1 MKKITAVI
9 CVGALLFAGMA
20 MGQAWEFDRILY
32 DQGIPINDGYG
43 IHGVVVAPDGNIWI
57 CMNGAFHTERYPDD
71 WFLYG
76 ANQDTAYYRP
86 LYILDPTT
94 GEHVS
99 FSPLKVLIFS
109 DGTHDTLHTL
119 SPINGSGKG
128 ISLDNDGNILLTS
141 WSTVYRINYQT
152 GAGMN
157 RFTPTDMASM
167 TEAVQDASGNI
178 YVGYVGSGRPL
189 YILDNDFN
197 LVGNAIDTVGYINRT
212 LAVTP
217 DGKDLYTGS
226 TWNGKGIIHW
236 HSDIPG
242 VLQYTIVDTLGNW
255 DSVYV
260 ETADTAYWEYDVKL
274 WVECLDW
281 GPDGKLWAG
290 GTKEEWTVPGT
301 GSKWFV
307 VDVTTGE
314 RVATVGF
321 PGKDTAQAWDPA
333 QAYEGGMMTPR
344 GAAWTDDGKTAY
356 LADYNFG
363 TVGVWKKSVG
373 RWIKGTPAEY
383 VYDGVFDSTVSG
395 THGVAVDGHNR
406 VWMGSYYAVGLIVK
420 NPDGTEAAFSPI
432 DTITIAGETIALVD
446 GNCRGIAVAG
456 DGNILYCKGA
466 DLLKINA
473 ETGEGMAKWTG
484 AGSLTKPGVDAAG
497 NIFVGTVVGVSPV
510 SMLDPD
516 FNLITEIELTPH
528 ASYARG
534 IAVSADG
541 KDLWSANLSA
551 GGPVYQYHSDIPGIL
566 AYDIVDSIYFDTDG
580 DPIFEFQTVTVDLGP
595 DDMLWVSNDNAYGA
609 GGPDQLDNS
618 LVIFNYQT
626 SEYGYLYMPDPG
638 EDLFTGPRGVAFSVT
653 GDTAYV
659 ASFNASVVWRYVAG
673 APGVENRP
681 IRETASAYKLSQNYP
696 NPFNLTTTIS
706 FTLLKNGFVEL
717 KVFDVAGR
725 EVATLISQSMD
736 IGNYGV
742 PFDASNLASGI
753 YYYRMTLDGQAT
765 TKKMLLVK

>member
-9 CVGALLFAGMA
+9 CVGVLLFAGVA
-20 MGQAWEFDRILY
+20 MGQQWEFERIFY
-32 DQGIPINDGYG
+32 DFGMPIDDSYG
-43 IHGVVVAPDGNIWI
+43 IHGVVVAPDGNIWLALHGGI
-57 CMNGAFHTERYPDD
+57 TSDPVIDPATG
-71 WFLYG
+71 
-76 ANQDTAYYRP
+76 DTLGYYRP
-86 LYILDPTT
+86 VYILDPTT

-99 FSPLKVLIFS
+99 FSPLKVLELP
-109 DGTHDTLHTL
+109 DGTLDTIWTE
-119 SPINGSGKG
+119 SAWNGSGKG

-152 GAGMN
+152 GKCMN
-157 RFTPTDMASM
+157 RFTPTDKASM

-197 LVGNAIDTVGYINRT
+197 LVGNAIDSVGYINRT

-226 TWNGKGIIHW
+226 TWNGRGIIHW

-242 VLQYTIVDTLGNW
+242 VLSYTIVDTLGNW

-260 ETADTAYWEYDVKL
+260 EEADTAYWEYDVKL

-281 GPDGKLWAG
+281 DPDGKLWAG

-301 GSKWFV
+301 GSGWFV
-307 VDVTTGE
+307 FDVTTGE
-314 RVATVGF
+314 RLYSIGF
-321 PGKDTAQAWDPA
+321 PSTDPA

-373 RWIKGTPAEY
+373 VWIKGELPKDY
-383 VYDGVFDSTVSG
+383 VYDGVFDTTVSMP
-395 THGVAVDGHNR
+395 HGIVVDQHNR
-406 VWMGSYYAVGLIVK
+406 IWTGCYGHVALSVR
-420 NPDGTEAAFSPI
+420 NPDGTEAPISPI
-432 DTITIAGETIALVD
+432 DTIIIGTDTIVLSEGR
-446 GNCRGIAVAG
+446 CRGMAVAG
-456 DGNILYCKGA
+456 DGNILYCNTA

-484 AGSLTKPGVDAAG
+484 AGSLTKPGVDAEG
-497 NIFVGTVVGVSPV
+497 HIFVGTVVGVSPV
-510 SMLDPD
+510 SMLAPD
-516 FNLITEIELTPH
+516 FTLITEIELTPH
-528 ASYARG
+528 PGYARG
-534 IAVSADG
+534 IEVSADG
-541 KDLWSANLSA
+541 KDLWTGNLSA
-551 GGPVYQYHSDIPGIL
+551 GGPVYQYHSDIPGVTGYEI
-566 AYDIVDSIYFDTDG
+566 ADSIYIDADG
-580 DPIFEFQTVTVDLGP
+580 DPIFQFAITTLDRGP
-595 DDMLWVSNDNAYGA
+595 DGTLWASHETEDVALQSENG
-609 GGPDQLDNS
+609 
-618 LVIFNYQT
+618 LVVFNYAT
-626 SEYGYLYMPDPG
+626 NEYATLYMPEVG
-638 EDLFTGPRGVAFSVT
+638 EGEFNGPRGVAFSVT

-659 ASFNASVVWRYVAG
+659 ASFNGSVVYRYVAG
-673 APGVENRP
+673 APGIEDRP
-681 IRETASAYKLSQNYP
+681 IPETASAYKLSQNYP
-696 NPFNLTTTIS
+696 NPFNSTTTIS
-706 FTLLKNGFVEL
+706 FTLLKHGFVEL

-725 EVATLISQSMD
+725 EVTTLISQPMD
-736 IGNYGV
+736 VGNYRV